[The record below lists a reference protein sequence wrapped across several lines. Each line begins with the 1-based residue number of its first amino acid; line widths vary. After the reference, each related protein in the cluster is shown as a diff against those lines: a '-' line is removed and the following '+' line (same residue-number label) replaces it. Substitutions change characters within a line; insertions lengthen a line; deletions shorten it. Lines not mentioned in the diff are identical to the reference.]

1 MTIATGFGALQKVM
15 EEAAARGDFG
25 PSLEYFGLSN
35 GERIVVRFLTDDII
49 TADFAGRVKTPAG
62 KYQDFVIHD
71 PNNNLVARYAQPGAW
86 DGKLT
91 KRTVGICVVREQ
103 RMAAQQPDT
112 IQDPNA
118 RPRYEVVDK
127 VSIRED
133 GLQQRHFLLVKQSHQ
148 NFWDQLVGFFGIYNT
163 ITDRDY
169 VIVRQ
174 GEGLKTTY
182 RIGPLD
188 PDPNDPL
195 RDPKTLTEYYG
206 YGRPFDKEAA
216 DRYMYCPQTLRQW
229 YDYYGSEERIKHWLV
244 PSTDNQQQ
252 APAGH
257 PNPAWAQQ
265 QAPQPPQPA
274 GWGAP
279 TPPVPP
285 AAPPVGDPVLG
296 GGGLGEFHPATTQNP
311 ASSPA
316 TPPPPSQVAA
326 PDQDF
331 ASLRNRMK
339 GYGQQQAAETPQT
352 T

>member
-1 MTIATGFGALQKVM
+1 MSLATGFGALQKVM
-15 EEAAARGDFG
+15 EETAARGDFG
-25 PSLEYFGLSN
+25 PSLEYFGLTN

-62 KYQDFVIHD
+62 KFQDFLIPD
-71 PNNNLVARYAQPGAW
+71 PTNNLVTRYAQPGAW
-86 DGKLT
+86 DGKLA

-103 RMAAQQPDT
+103 RLAAQQPDPA
-112 IQDPNA
+112 QDPNA
-118 RPRYEVVDK
+118 RPVYEVVDK
-127 VSIRED
+127 VTVRED
-133 GLQQRHFLLVKQSHQ
+133 GLRQRHFLLVKQSHQ

-163 ITDRDY
+163 ICDRDY
-169 VIVRQ
+169 VIVRK
-174 GEGLKTTY
+174 GEKLNTKY
-182 RIGPLD
+182 HIGPLD

-195 RDPKTLTEYYG
+195 RDPKALTEYYG
-206 YGRPFDKEAA
+206 YGRPFNKDDE
-216 DRYMYCPQTLRQW
+216 DRFMYCPQTLRQW
-229 YDYYGSEERIKHWLV
+229 ADYYGGEERVKHWLV
-244 PSTDNQQQ
+244 PSADDAQQ

-265 QAPQPPQPA
+265 TPQPPNPP

-279 TPPVPP
+279 
-285 AAPPVGDPVLG
+285 DPVLGG
-296 GGGLGEFHPATTQNP
+296 GGGLGEFHTATTQNP

-316 TPPPPSQVAA
+316 SPPPPSQVAA